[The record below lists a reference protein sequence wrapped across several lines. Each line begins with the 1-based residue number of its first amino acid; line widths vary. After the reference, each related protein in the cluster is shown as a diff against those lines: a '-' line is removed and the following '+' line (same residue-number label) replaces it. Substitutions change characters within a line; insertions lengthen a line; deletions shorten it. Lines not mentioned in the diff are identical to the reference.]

1 MIIKARHHPI
11 IYPFFKLYT
20 RWKILRN
27 FESVYFSGD
36 YLDSGLPVLLIA
48 NHVSW
53 WDGFWINY
61 LNQKLFKRK
70 FYFMMLEEQLNK
82 YAFFKKTGGYSVK
95 KGNRSILESIQYT
108 AEILKDAGNAVL
120 IFPQGE
126 IQSVYESTFKF
137 EKGLEKI
144 LEKVDNKIQ
153 IILIVNM
160 IDYFSSPKPGL
171 YIYYRELE
179 DTNSGIVTLQE
190 KYNRFYQSCISE
202 QQKINAL

>member
-1 MIIKARHHPI
+1 
-11 IYPFFKLYT
+11 
-20 RWKILRN
+20 
-27 FESVYFSGD
+27 
-36 YLDSGLPVLLIA
+36 
-48 NHVSW
+48 
-53 WDGFWINY
+53 
-61 LNQKLFKRK
+61 
-70 FYFMMLEEQLNK
+70 MMLEEQLNK